1 MNCERARSLTST
13 PTPRIPQ
20 VPARRI
26 PQTLQYQEGGIQVAG
41 LPDQPHGVR
50 PVTSRM
56 ADYDRIDSEHRP
68 MTDKSIPLAATFKRS
83 VSVDP
88 QNAPPPAPGAP
99 ALRALGEMHLGEGSA
114 VPAWVAFDGMFLAFE
129 AYFLEPALD
138 GRQRVRVCC
147 LRYYLEDGTVDVTE
161 PKTDNS
167 GLTQGVLLRRHKV
180 SSNQGVSRE
189 SFVVGG
195 AVRLYGREYR
205 ITKCDGFTRAFLQ
218 KNGVQVAPDFEA
230 PGALPDEGPGVLGA
244 IGMGTRGV
252 GGRRVFAE
260 KDANAKPNDDG
271 EGGESADAKA
281 KAKAKSSDAAT
292 DLLDDVVLRF
302 FCSYDGR
309 ANGGAVL
316 KYTLNYFLRDNTVEV
331 LEEQGRNTGLDPFP
345 KMLTRSKLPAKGG
358 FEVGPPGEGR
368 LGAGAREILLA
379 RDIVV
384 GGTVGVYGRSLFV
397 HDCDES
403 TRAYYVKTLGR
414 TLAEMAPKP
423 PPDSAPK
430 APTTVPPHNG
440 FGSEE
445 DSLRN
450 CSLTSLIPKRAPFD
464 VKNFQKNDGK
474 TLAFEACFE
483 GARDGSVTPPNDE
496 RRFAVTFHV
505 VDNTVSVYEPPV
517 RNSGVLGGKFLE
529 RTLEAVKKPGS
540 NVPYLARDFHVGA
553 TIVLNAHRFELIATD
568 ERTEA
573 TRKAL

>member
-1 MNCERARSLTST
+1 M
-13 PTPRIPQ
+13 
-20 VPARRI
+20 
-26 PQTLQYQEGGIQVAG
+26 AG

-50 PVTSRM
+50 PVTARM
-56 ADYDRIDSEHRP
+56 ADYDRIESEHRP
-68 MTDKSIPLAATFKRS
+68 MTDKTIPLAATFKRS

-99 ALRALGEMHLGEGSA
+99 ALRALGEMNLGEGSA

-129 AYFLEPALD
+129 AYFVEPALD
-138 GRQRVRVCC
+138 GRDRVRVCC

-161 PKTDNS
+161 PRTDNS
-167 GLTQGVLLRRHKV
+167 GLSQGVLLRRHRV
-180 SSNQGVSRE
+180 SSNQGVTRE

-195 AVRLYGREYR
+195 VVTLYGRKYT
-205 ITKCDGFTRAFLQ
+205 ITKCDGFTRAFLT
-218 KNGVQVAPDFEA
+218 KNGVEVAPDTEVPAF
-230 PGALPDEGPGVLGA
+230 LIDEGPGVLGA

-260 KDANAKPNDDG
+260 KNANEQSDVSGDPIDSKMVTDA
-271 EGGESADAKA
+271 S
-281 KAKAKSSDAAT
+281 AT
-292 DLLDDVVLRF
+292 DPFDDTVLRF

-309 ANGGAVL
+309 ANGGALL

-345 KMLTRSKLPAKGG
+345 KMLTRSRLPANGG
-358 FEVGPPGEGR
+358 FDVGPPGEGR
-368 LGAGAREILLA
+368 LGAGAPQILLA

-384 GGTVGVYGRSLFV
+384 GGSVGVYGRSLFV

-414 TLAEMAPKP
+414 TLAEMAPRP
-423 PPDSAPK
+423 LPDDAPK
-430 APTTVPPHNG
+430 APTAVPPHNG
-440 FGSEE
+440 FGSET

-450 CSLTSLIPKRAPFD
+450 CSLTSLIPRRAPFD
-464 VKNFQKNDGK
+464 VQNFQKNDGK

-483 GARDGSVTPPNDE
+483 GAREGSVTPPNDE
-496 RRFAVTFHV
+496 RRFVVTFHV

-529 RTLEAVKKPGS
+529 RTFEAVKKPGS
-540 NVPYLARDFHVGA
+540 SVPYLARDFHVGA
-553 TIVLNAHRFELIATD
+553 VIVLNAHRFELIATD

>member
-1 MNCERARSLTST
+1 M
-13 PTPRIPQ
+13 
-20 VPARRI
+20 
-26 PQTLQYQEGGIQVAG
+26 
-41 LPDQPHGVR
+41 PDQPHGAR

-56 ADYDRIDSEHRP
+56 ADYARIGAEHRP

-99 ALRALGEMHLGEGSA
+99 ALRALGEMNLGEGSA

-129 AYFLEPALD
+129 AFFREPALD
-138 GRQRVRVCC
+138 GRDRVRVCC

-161 PKTDNS
+161 PRTDNS
-167 GLTQGVLLRRHKV
+167 GLAQGVLLRRHRV
-180 SSNQGVSRE
+180 SADQGVSRE

-205 ITKCDGFTRAFLQ
+205 ITKCDGFTRAFLMR
-218 KNGVQVAPDFEA
+218 NGVDVAPDAEVPA
-230 PGALPDEGPGVLGA
+230 ALVDEGPGVLGA

-260 KDANAKPNDDG
+260 KDPNANLIRESDSR
-271 EGGESADAKA
+271 ESAKRESPLDP
-281 KAKAKSSDAAT
+281 SDDT
-292 DLLDDVVLRF
+292 VLRF

-309 ANGGAVL
+309 ANGGTL
-316 KYTLNYFLRDNTVEV
+316 TKYTLNYFTRDDTVEV

-345 KMLTRSKLPAKGG
+345 KMLTRSRLPANGG
-358 FEVGPPGEGR
+358 FDVGPPGFGR
-368 LGAGAREILLA
+368 LGAGARDFLRA
-379 RDIVV
+379 RDIRV
-384 GGTVGVYGRSLFV
+384 GGEVGVYGRSLFV

-414 TLAEMAPKP
+414 TLAEMAPRP
-423 PPDSAPK
+423 MSDSAPK
-430 APTTVPPHNG
+430 APTAVPPHNG

-483 GARDGSVTPPNDE
+483 GARGPDGSVTPPNDE
-496 RRFAVTFHV
+496 RRFVVTFHV
-505 VDNTVSVYEPPV
+505 VDGTVSVYEPPV

-568 ERTEA
+568 ERTKATLAEA
-573 TRKAL
+573 TR